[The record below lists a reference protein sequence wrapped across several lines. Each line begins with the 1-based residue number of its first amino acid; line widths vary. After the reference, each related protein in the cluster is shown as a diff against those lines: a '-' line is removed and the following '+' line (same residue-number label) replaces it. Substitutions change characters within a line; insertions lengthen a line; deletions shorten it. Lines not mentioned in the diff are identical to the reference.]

1 MPPASATEPPGKP
14 PLHTVK
20 KQSSSLMKI
29 CFMQKDLR
37 SLALRSVGITPGSV
51 STSLDLIQ
59 GQRGLKI
66 ITLPQKEV
74 SSKLESIETE
84 VEGERLPALWLQ
96 MVRRAASPGQRAF
109 TLLAPHTEVGEK
121 VTLLHPPWQRLGT

>member
-1 MPPASATEPPGKP
+1 
-14 PLHTVK
+14 
-20 KQSSSLMKI
+20 
-29 CFMQKDLR
+29 MQKDLR

-84 VEGERLPALWLQ
+84 VEGQRLPALWLQ
-96 MVRRAASPGQRAF
+96 TLRRAASRGQRAF

-121 VTLLHPPWQRLGT
+121 ATLLHPPWQRLGT

>member
-1 MPPASATEPPGKP
+1 
-14 PLHTVK
+14 
-20 KQSSSLMKI
+20 MKI

-66 ITLPQKEV
+66 ITRPQKEV

-96 MVRRAASPGQRAF
+96 MLRRALEGYGP
-109 TLLAPHTEVGEK
+109 
-121 VTLLHPPWQRLGT
+121 